1 MGKGA
6 VIILLII
13 TGIIIYFSKPSQMS
27 FRQQLLQWV
36 YPAIMHTGKLFGVK
50 NKIQVNAMAHKP
62 SRSLY
67 DYGITLNDGSKISMN
82 DFKGKKILVVNTASD
97 CGYTAQYESLQR
109 LYESNEG
116 KVVVIAF
123 PANDFKQQ
131 ESADNAVIAAFC
143 KKNYGVSFPLAKKTS
158 VIKGVN
164 QEPLFQ
170 WLTDSTLNGWCNQA
184 PEWNFSKYLVDEN
197 GLLTHYFPAG
207 ISPLDKQVIQAIQ

>member
-1 MGKGA
+1 
-6 VIILLII
+6 
-13 TGIIIYFSKPSQMS
+13 MS

-50 NKIQVNAMAHKP
+50 NTIQVNTKAHKP
-62 SRSLY
+62 SKSVY
-67 DYGITLNDGSKISMN
+67 DYDITLNDGSKISMN
-82 DFKGKKILVVNTASD
+82 IFKGKKVLVVNTASD
-97 CGYTAQYESLQR
+97 CGYTAQYESLQQ
-109 LYESNEG
+109 LYEE

-131 ESADNAVIAAFC
+131 ESAENAAIAEFC
-143 KKNYGVSFPLAKKTS
+143 KKNYGVSFPLAKKT
-158 VIKGVN
+158 VVVKGVN

-170 WLTDSTLNGWCNQA
+170 WLTDSALNGWCHQE
-184 PEWNFSKYLVDEN
+184 PEWNFSKYLIDEN